1 MVEGLSSLSSKMT
14 YNNLF
19 SLVTATFQYIVEAIV
34 TLCIE
39 EGFEFDGGNKI
50 SVIHSTPVT
59 TFNSNPQES
68 FYSFL
73 WEQRLIKR
81 LNNLSWCLVKW
92 HTGPSWFEVNKG
104 LRIAFWPN
112 FSSFNLLHSS
122 QWHNSTE
129 HVTRFRNPERNSLRM
144 KLLCHFFTFVVL
156 RIFLS

>member
-81 LNNLSWCLVKW
+81 LNNLS
-92 HTGPSWFEVNKG
+92 
-104 LRIAFWPN
+104 
-112 FSSFNLLHSS
+112 
-122 QWHNSTE
+122 
-129 HVTRFRNPERNSLRM
+129 
-144 KLLCHFFTFVVL
+144 
-156 RIFLS
+156 